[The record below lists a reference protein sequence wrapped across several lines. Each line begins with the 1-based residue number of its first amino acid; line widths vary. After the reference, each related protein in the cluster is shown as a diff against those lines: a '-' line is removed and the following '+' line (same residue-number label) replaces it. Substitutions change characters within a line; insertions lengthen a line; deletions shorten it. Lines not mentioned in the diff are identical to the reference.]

1 MIKKKNNN
9 IEKEVTCPFCNTE
22 FYYTEEDLIDINE
35 KEDGFICPE
44 CGFDISIK
52 ERTPCKFPESFFHFG
67 KGAILT
73 NEETQKYIDEVKNR
87 IERIKENEGY
97 AYIATGDTIVLGF
110 KTEGIYYDI
119 YVAKNYWED
128 SYSIEE

>member
-1 MIKKKNNN
+1 MIRKKNNN
-9 IEKEVTCPFCNTE
+9 IEKEITCPFCNTE
-22 FYYTEEDLIDINE
+22 FYYTEKDLIDINE

-44 CGFDISIK
+44 CGFDISIRK
-52 ERTPCKFPESFFHFG
+52 RIPCKFPQSFFHFG
-67 KGAILT
+67 ESAILT
-73 NEETQKYIDEVKNR
+73 DEETQKYIDEVKNK
-87 IERIKENEGY
+87 IERIKEDDGY
-97 AYIATGDTIVLGF
+97 EYIATGDTIVLGF

>member
-1 MIKKKNNN
+1 M
-9 IEKEVTCPFCNTE
+9 
-22 FYYTEEDLIDINE
+22 
-35 KEDGFICPE
+35 
-44 CGFDISIK
+44 
-52 ERTPCKFPESFFHFG
+52 
-67 KGAILT
+67 T

-97 AYIATGDTIVLGF
+97 DYIATGDTIVLGF

>member
-44 CGFDISIK
+44 CGFDISIR
-52 ERTPCKFPESFFHFG
+52 ERTSCKFPESFFHFG
-67 KGAILT
+67 ESAILT
-73 NEETQKYIDEVKNR
+73 DEETQEYIDEVKSK
-87 IERIKENEGY
+87 IERIKEDEGY
-97 AYIATGDTIVLGF
+97 YYIATGDTIVLGF

-119 YVAKNYWED
+119 YVAKNYWTD